1 MTSNRNKNHEQ
12 KNKKRPRQN
21 KNIFHTIIIKIKNTT
36 KKRIKDVNIKTKIT
50 INKIAKAEINQMIL
64 VI

>member
-1 MTSNRNKNHEQ
+1 MEKYL
-12 KNKKRPRQN
+12 
-21 KNIFHTIIIKIKNTT
+21 IFETADRFFGVNLKYVLKIKNTT